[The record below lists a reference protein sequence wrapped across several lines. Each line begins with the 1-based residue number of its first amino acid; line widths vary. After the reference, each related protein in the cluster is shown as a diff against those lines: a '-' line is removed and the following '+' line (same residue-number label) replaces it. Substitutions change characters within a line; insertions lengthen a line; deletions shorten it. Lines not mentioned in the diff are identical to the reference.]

1 MDFLSDCTYIK
12 LEEHIHRTLGM
23 NITAKELFEE
33 INSSPNPNIII
44 DFSGVIM
51 IGRSF
56 TQEYIYQKNKSD
68 KNVYEENIPEEIQKM
83 FDVVKKDYEWFL

>member
-1 MDFLSDCTYIK
+1 
-12 LEEHIHRTLGM
+12 M